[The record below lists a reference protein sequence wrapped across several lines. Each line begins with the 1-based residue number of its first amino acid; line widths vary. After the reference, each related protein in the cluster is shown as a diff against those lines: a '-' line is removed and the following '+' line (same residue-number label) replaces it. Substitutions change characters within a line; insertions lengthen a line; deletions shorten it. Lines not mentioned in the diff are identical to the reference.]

1 MHLEEKYVFL
11 SSLVQQ
17 KKRGRRSYHGIKGKN
32 GGGNRPINLWL
43 SCEQGFFS
51 SKEKKDLALDD
62 KARNFTELIFLGRFY
77 TQRKNILYL
86 EVEEPAGVELD
97 GEVDGVQGLSR
108 LDGPPAPGVVAVALD
123 VHHAVEVLVGH
134 VDEHAHAVGQAVH
147 GHLGAGESADHRRRR
162 DWNWRS
168 GTGC

>member
-1 MHLEEKYVFL
+1 MIRHAISLNRYFGAFL
-11 SSLVQQ
+11 HSA
-17 KKRGRRSYHGIKGKN
+17 KKN
-32 GGGNRPINLWL
+32 
-43 SCEQGFFS
+43 
-51 SKEKKDLALDD
+51 
-62 KARNFTELIFLGRFY
+62 
-77 TQRKNILYL
+77 LYL

-97 GEVDGVQGLSR
+97 GEVYGVQGLSR

-147 GHLGAGESADHRRRR
+147 GHLGPGESADHRRRR

-168 GTGC
+168 GTGG